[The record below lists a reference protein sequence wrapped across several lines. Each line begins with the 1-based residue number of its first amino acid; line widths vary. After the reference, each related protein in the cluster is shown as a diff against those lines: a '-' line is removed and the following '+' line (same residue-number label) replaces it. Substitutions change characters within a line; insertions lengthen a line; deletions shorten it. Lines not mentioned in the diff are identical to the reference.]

1 MVIEFLDCFYIA
13 MIAVIFG
20 FIIHLECQIYL
31 VKTMIEKSLARN
43 DTIKD
48 IRQERKERKEKRKT
62 P

>member
-1 MVIEFLDCFYIA
+1 MIITAMDIFYIA

-20 FIIHLECQIYL
+20 FIIHLECQIL
-31 VKTMIEKSLARN
+31 LIKTMIEKSLARN

-48 IRQERKERKEKRKT
+48 IRQERRKNKKT

>member
-13 MIAVIFG
+13 MIAIIFG
-20 FIIHLECQIYL
+20 FIIHMEYQIIL
-31 VKTMIEKSLARN
+31 IKTMIEKSLARN

-62 P
+62 L

>member
-13 MIAVIFG
+13 MIAIIFG
-20 FIIHLECQIYL
+20 FIIHLESQVHVI
-31 VKTMIEKSLARN
+31 KIMIEKSLARN

-48 IRQERKERKEKRKT
+48 IRQERKKKKKT